1 MNVSD
6 TWHVLAT
13 VKAKVSTNGAST
25 MRLSGSFNTPM
36 ENRRENER
44 ETGRERDR
52 ERERERER
60 TRDQERPRVTEARFE
75 RVNRSI
81 CLGFAATTPKQVD
94 STGNY
99 LEGSGRGIT
108 PKTGACILR
117 PVQLIGPY
125 SCHER
130 RFSGNK

>member
-6 TWHVLAT
+6 AWHVLAT
-13 VKAKVSTNGAST
+13 VEAKVSTNGVST

-36 ENRRENER
+36 ENRRENGR
-44 ETGRERDR
+44 ETGREREG
-52 ERERERER
+52 ER
-60 TRDQERPRVTEARFE
+60 ERPRVTEARFE

-81 CLGFAATTPKQVD
+81 CLGFAATTPKQVN
-94 STGNY
+94 TGNY
-99 LEGSGRGIT
+99 VEGSGRGIT
-108 PKTGACILR
+108 TKTGACILR

-125 SCHER
+125 SYHER